1 MMARYKVL
9 WEIDIDDDEASNAIE
24 AAMLARRIQLDPENE
39 ANIYTVIDVEEQ
51 ESYQVDLELVEI

>member
-1 MMARYKVL
+1 MARYKVL